1 MDTRVLIVEDDPLVA
16 RVNRGMVAAEPGF
29 EVVGVA
35 ATLFQAH
42 ELFLELRP
50 ELLLVDVHLPDG
62 NGLDLIPSL
71 RGSWPFEAIMITAA
85 NDLSSVQQA
94 LHGGVLDYLIKPFQK
109 ARLQEALRRYQ
120 SRAALSH
127 QASLNQT
134 RLDKLLGH
142 KSELRLPKGI
152 DAATLGQIRQLMEH
166 TPELLT
172 AEEVGERVGVSRVTA
187 WRYLEYL
194 QEVGA
199 VRLEQEY
206 GGVGRPIKRYGAVE
220 ARSGRASAHR
230 LDE

>member
-1 MDTRVLIVEDDPLVA
+1 MTRVLIVEDDPLVA
-16 RVNRGMVAAEPGF
+16 RVNRQMVQAEPGF

-35 ATLFQAH
+35 QTLQEAH
-42 ELFLELRP
+42 LLFTELAP
-50 ELLLVDVHLPDG
+50 DLLLVDVHLPDG
-62 NGLDLIPSL
+62 SGLDLIPSL
-71 RGSWPFEAIMITAA
+71 KRPFEAIMITAA
-85 NDLSSVQQA
+85 NDLPSVQQA

-120 SRAALSH
+120 TRVALSA
-127 QASLNQT
+127 QPSLNQT

-152 DAATLGQIRQLMEH
+152 DGATLAQIRELMEQ
-166 TPELLT
+166 TPGLLS

-194 QEVGA
+194 QEVGV

-206 GGVGRPIKRYGAVE
+206 GGVGRPIKRYGVL
-220 ARSGRASAHR
+220 R
-230 LDE
+230 